1 MTRAHLVSSFAAI
14 AVALS
19 FVICMPVSVFASDLT
34 SGIGKAEE
42 LLKKKEY
49 EQAIVTLKPMLE
61 EGREKEMKARVHFL
75 MGRVLYEK
83 ALAVISASR
92 VDGKVKFKDIAP
104 PQVSELKAAAEHFL
118 QVVEMGSDE
127 DLQPDAYF
135 MLGKVWDYDCLQ
147 KFGKSKESY
156 AKAADMKPDT
166 KMSKDAT
173 QCVERLEGY
182 FTSHGQGH
190 Q

>member
-1 MTRAHLVSSFAAI
+1 MVSSFAVI
-14 AVALS
+14 VLALS
-19 FVICMPVSVFASDLT
+19 FVICMPVSTFASDHT
-34 SGIGKAEE
+34 SGIGKAED

-49 EQAIVTLKPMLE
+49 EEAIVILKPMLE
-61 EGREKEMKARVHFL
+61 DDQEKEMKARIHFL

-83 ALAVISASR
+83 AFAVISANR
-92 VDGKVKFKDIAP
+92 VAGKVKFKDIAP
-104 PQVSELKAAAEHFL
+104 PQVNELKAAAEHFL
-118 QVVEMGSDE
+118 QVVGMGSDE

-156 AKAADMKPDT
+156 SKAADMKPGT
-166 KMSKDAT
+166 EMSKDAT
-173 QCVERLEGY
+173 QCVERLERY